1 MLCHHDPVCSPPRHI
16 SGLASKNKSGRF
28 GPSSV
33 KAEVINAD
41 TQWPM
46 PTVSAVPVPKVTS
59 VYGKKTKTMAR
70 GEVDAFEFSPP
81 SQGDAKKRKTSV
93 TADPL
98 RR

>member
-1 MLCHHDPVCSPPRHI
+1 
-16 SGLASKNKSGRF
+16 
-28 GPSSV
+28 
-33 KAEVINAD
+33 
-41 TQWPM
+41 
-46 PTVSAVPVPKVTS
+46 
-59 VYGKKTKTMAR
+59 VYGKKAKAMVR